1 MATTRRRRASHHG
14 GSHHRR
20 RRAVTVHRRTR
31 SRRVG
36 GVRSTAKRIV
46 SKTFNN
52 DVATVAGAVGAS
64 VAANILEEKLIPA
77 NMKKYTNVIEIAV
90 GLLAMRY
97 VNNKLI
103 KGVGIGLAVR
113 GATNLLH
120 SRFPAISGFEV
131 PHLLS
136 PYNAYVGTTANEQ
149 RLQMQGGYGST
160 AADPN
165 YSNVWMRDN
174 SYFRGG
180 NAVAATTGYQNIFK
194 DVF

>member
-1 MATTRRRRASHHG
+1 MATRRRTSHHRS

-36 GVRSTAKRIV
+36 GVRSTAKRV
-46 SKTFNN
+46 LSKTFNN

-77 NMKKYTNVIEIAV
+77 NMKKYTNVIEMAV

-97 VNNKLI
+97 VNNKFV

-120 SRFPAISGFEV
+120 SRFPAITGFEA
-131 PHLLS
+131 PHLVS
-136 PYNAYVGTTANEQ
+136 PYAAFVGTTANEQ
-149 RLQMQGGYGST
+149 RLQQSGGYGNT
-160 AADPN
+160 APDPN
-165 YSNVWMRDN
+165 YSNVWMREN
-174 SYFRGG
+174 AYFRGG
-180 NAVAATTGYQNIFK
+180 NIGADPGYQNIFK